1 MSDIATTIDPKEV
14 AHFTSLAAE
23 WWDPDGKFHTL
34 HKINPVRLS
43 YIREAAISRFSL
55 DAKSLTPL
63 NGRTL
68 LDIGCGGGLLSEPLS
83 RMGAEVTAIDPSEKN
98 IGTASTHAS
107 ESGLDIDY
115 RATTAEE
122 LCATGVQYDIV
133 LNMEV
138 VEHVAD
144 VDLFMKTTA
153 NLVAPGGIM
162 MVATLNR
169 TFKAFAL
176 AIVGAEYILRWLP
189 KGTHSWD
196 KFVTPDEIRSAIT
209 ANGMNVSAQ
218 TGIAF
223 NPLTD
228 QWKLSSDM
236 DVNYMM
242 VTQKPA
248 S

>member
-1 MSDIATTIDPKEV
+1 MSKIATTIDPSEV
-14 AHFTSLAAE
+14 EHFSALAAE

-34 HKINPVRLS
+34 HKINPVRLA
-43 YIREAAISRFSL
+43 YIREAAVSRFNL
-55 DAKSLTPL
+55 DASSLAPL
-63 NGRTL
+63 KGRTL

-83 RMGAEVTAIDPSEKN
+83 RMGANVTAIDPSEKN
-98 IGTASTHAS
+98 ISTAATHAS
-107 ESGLDIDY
+107 ESGVDIDY

-122 LCATGVQYDIV
+122 LCATGVRYDIV

-153 NLVAPGGIM
+153 EIVAPGGIM
-162 MVATLNR
+162 VVATLNR

-196 KFVTPDEIRSAIT
+196 KFVTPEEIRSAIT
-209 ANGMNVSAQ
+209 ANGMSVSAQ
-218 TGIAF
+218 SGIAY
-223 NPLTD
+223 NPLSD
-228 QWKLSSDM
+228 EWKLSKDM

-242 VTQKPA
+242 VTQKP
-248 S
+248 